1 MTAVDKEYVDAKF
14 DSLRQY
20 IDTRVAHG
28 VQELKTELH
37 QTIAQTVKWS
47 AAIAASTLMIFVT
60 VVAFL
65 MNNAVPRP
73 LPMQQVAP
81 APAPAPA
88 AVAAPI
94 VPQPIVI
101 VIPLKS

>member
-14 DSLRQY
+14 DSLKQY

-60 VVAFL
+60 VVVFL

-73 LPMQQVAP
+73 LPVQQA